1 MTEDKKDENINSS
14 NENEENLEKTENQPS
29 VDENITTS
37 NDQKLEESQNESEND
52 KNDEKIENQPKV
64 DENLNEN
71 VSETQ
76 NSPEETGITSENN
89 QNQTTEHQVIHKK
102 DGRLH
107 IYVRQDKYKGELKSK
122 NWVGRLYIDG
132 KQKISSSGTQNLD
145 EAIPILEKWF
155 DDVQA
160 ESEKLKKL
168 TEEAQKNLAS
178 TQEQPAAT
186 TSAEEKIN
194 QTVSTEP
201 KPQEKTENISPQ
213 TTTNVNETTLN
224 NNEVEKTEESVDAA
238 PKNKIS
244 NIFGKFKNLKIKK
257 PSLKGIKLPKSPIK
271 NKDNPFSKVV
281 DFFKSKI
288 GKSSIQGEEVI
299 GVELTNKEIRLAQIN
314 SNKSNQWVLEKFYT
328 HPIDL
333 PDETSVLDNAEKVTT
348 ELNLAIQKSKVDVKN
363 VAISIPVTSAIIRV
377 VTAPLMKE
385 EELQKAIETNSLWEN
400 LVQLT
405 DNLDD
410 YSIFHQ
416 VINRNEKDNTMDIL
430 FVASKLA
437 DINSYVA
444 IVKSSG
450 LNPVIIDVK
459 CFALK
464 SAVDQ
469 INQISNKTEDANLTA
484 VLEFGLDENYL
495 MILYDNNPI
504 ITDIFL
510 RGQDRKILLE
520 SQDAQEKEAL
530 VRRYVTQV
538 KQAVQDFET
547 KYEKRIRNIK
557 VVSDLKNV
565 EEYLSFFRQS
575 LMNVGFNLFDP
586 IEGLQIPQQIN
597 ERVSLENRSYFTTS
611 IGLAFRKLDVFGY
624 YKFVTAAK
632 NINLLPNRKSMF
644 QQKKMKAISSF
655 AFKGLA
661 GGIAAVYL
669 LLFALSF
676 WNIYSY
682 NKKLENYAEVK
693 KTHQVKTGE
702 LKKVSKELRLM
713 ETTLQLSNSL
723 KSNKVLTYRILA
735 QVASSVPT
743 RLRFDKVDYN
753 GSNLLTIQG
762 VAASDQDILKFIE
775 NLGKQSLVEQA
786 SLSSMRMPGRSRSGV
801 TMKGFRVF
809 VKIKRT

>member
-37 NDQKLEESQNESEND
+37 DDQKLEESQNQSQSDENV
-52 KNDEKIENQPKV
+52 EKIEDQPKV

-71 VSETQ
+71 VSETE

-178 TQEQPAAT
+178 TQEQPAVT

-661 GGIAAVYL
+661 GGIAAVYI

-786 SLSSMRMPGRSRSGV
+786 SLSSMRMPGRSQSGV